1 MTLLII
7 IASYIVGSIPI
18 AYLVTHG
25 ATGKDLRREGSGNIG
40 TRNAFEVTNS
50 KKIGILVLILDLL
63 KGMLPV
69 IVLSELGSAEYIPVV
84 ITALIIGHCYPIWLR
99 FHGGRGLAPSAG
111 ISLILQPFVLV
122 IWLQV
127 YFLSSAA
134 AVKRNI
140 HLNATIATIA
150 SGFIIAILPSDY
162 FYCPLGLEPDANP
175 ILFSL
180 RSGLLIMIFVI
191 LSRHI
196 GPIKDYFGVKP
207 S

>member
-1 MTLLII
+1 MTILIT
-7 IASYIVGSIPI
+7 IAAYLVGSIPT

-25 ATGKDLRREGSGNIG
+25 VTGKDLRREGSGNIG

-50 KKIGILVLILDLL
+50 KKVGVTVLILDLL
-63 KGMLPV
+63 KGLLPV
-69 IVLSELGSAEYIPVV
+69 LLLYQLNYLEYIPVA

-111 ISLILQPFVLV
+111 ILLTLQPFALV

-127 YFLSSAA
+127 YFLSSA
-134 AVKRNI
+134 VKKNV
-140 HLNATIATIA
+140 HLNATVATIA
-150 SGFIIAILPSDY
+150 SAFVIAILPADY
-162 FYCPLGLEPDANP
+162 FYCPIGLMPDANP
-175 ILFSL
+175 VLFSL
-180 RSGLLIMIFVI
+180 RSGLLMMILVI

-196 GPIKDYFGVKP
+196 GPLKEYFGAKP